1 MTPGVGRTLVV
12 ETVGPQALVVDRGR
26 PGWAHIGVPPAGA
39 LDGPAH
45 ALAQRLVGNPPD
57 AAGLEVLLGG
67 LAVRATEP
75 VTVALTGPPGGLR
88 VRRADGPERVVA
100 SHQPV
105 HVAAGDVVVVPPPAS
120 GLRGYLAVGG
130 GLAVDEVLGSR
141 SADTLSGLGP
151 PPLEVGTTL
160 PLGPPTTIP
169 ATGTGAIGISAAPD
183 AVTVRLHL
191 GPRADWVD
199 DAADRL
205 GAGTWTVAPTGDR
218 VGVRLEGP
226 VLERASARR
235 AEELRSEGLVGGAV
249 QVPPDGQPV
258 VFLADHPTTGGYPV
272 VGVVDPAG
280 LAAFAQLRPGSSVRF
295 SPVVTPPP
303 D

>member
-1 MTPGVGRTLVV
+1 MTRELVV
-12 ETVGPQALVVDRGR
+12 EEVGPQALVVDRGR

-45 ALAQRLVGNPPD
+45 ALAQRLVGNPPE
-57 AAGLEVLLGG
+57 AAGLEILLGG
-67 LAVRATEP
+67 LALRVTGAATL
-75 VTVALTGPPGGLR
+75 ALTGPPGGLR
-88 VRRADGPERVVA
+88 VRRAGAPERVAA
-100 SHQPV
+100 SHQAV
-105 HVAAGDVVVVPPPAS
+105 HVAAGDVVVVPAPAT

-130 GLAVDEVLGSR
+130 GVAVAAVLGSR

-151 PPLEVGTTL
+151 APLEVGTRL
-160 PLGPPTTIP
+160 PVGPPTAIP
-169 ATGTGAIGISAAPD
+169 PHGTGAVGVSVAPD
-183 AVTVRLHL
+183 AVRVRLHL
-191 GPRADWVD
+191 GPRADWID

-205 GAGTWTVAPTGDR
+205 RTGTWTVAPTGDR

-226 VLERASARR
+226 ALERADARR
-235 AEELRSEGLVGGAV
+235 GEELRSEGLVGGAV

-272 VGVVDPAG
+272 VGVVDPAE

-295 SPVVTPPP
+295 SPVATPPP
-303 D
+303 A

>member
-1 MTPGVGRTLVV
+1 VSRELVV
-12 ETVGPQALVVDRGR
+12 EETGPRALVVDRGR

-67 LAVRATEP
+67 LALRTTAAT
-75 VTVALTGPPGGLR
+75 TVALTGPPGSLR
-88 VRRADGPERVVA
+88 IRRRGARERPAA

-105 HVAAGDVVVVPPPAS
+105 HLAAGDVLVVPAPTT

-130 GLAVDEVLGSR
+130 GIAVEPVLGSR

-151 PPLEVGTTL
+151 APLEVGTRL
-160 PLGPPTTIP
+160 PLGSPTPTPPV
-169 ATGTGAIGISAAPD
+169 GTGAIGVSAAPD
-183 AVTVRLHL
+183 AVVVTVHL

-199 DAADRL
+199 DAAGRL
-205 GAGTWTVAPTGDR
+205 RAGTWTVASTSDR

-226 VLERASARR
+226 ELERAEARR
-235 AEELRSEGLVGGAV
+235 GEELRSEGLVGGAV

-272 VGVVDPAG
+272 VGVVEPAE
-280 LAAFAQLRPGSSVRF
+280 LPAFAQLRPGSSVRF
-295 SPVVTPPP
+295 VPVEVAPP
-303 D
+303 

>member
-1 MTPGVGRTLVV
+1 MTRELVV
-12 ETVGPQALVVDRGR
+12 TEIGPQALVVDGGR
-26 PGWAHIGVPPAGA
+26 PGWAHIGVPTAGA

-45 ALAQRLVGNPPD
+45 ALAQRLVGNPPG

-67 LAVRATEP
+67 LALRAGEA

-88 VRRADGPERVVA
+88 VRRGDGRERVAA
-100 SHQPV
+100 SHQAV
-105 HVAAGDVVVVPPPAS
+105 HVAAGDVVVVPAPGT

-151 PPLEVGTTL
+151 APLEVGTRL
-160 PLGPPTTIP
+160 PVGPPTAIP
-169 ATGTGAIGISAAPD
+169 PIGTGAVGVSAAPD
-183 AVTVRLHL
+183 AVRVRLHL

-199 DAADRL
+199 DAAGRL
-205 GAGTWTVAPTGDR
+205 RAGTWTVAPTGDR

-226 VLERASARR
+226 ALERAAARR
-235 AEELRSEGLVGGAV
+235 GEELRSEGLVGGSV

-272 VGVVDPAG
+272 VGVVDPAE
-280 LAAFAQLRPGSSVRF
+280 LAVFAQLRPGSSVRF
-295 SPVVTPPP
+295 SPVETSPP
-303 D
+303 DA

>member
-1 MTPGVGRTLVV
+1 MTRELVV
-12 ETVGPQALVVDRGR
+12 TGIGPQALVVDRGR

-39 LDGPAH
+39 LDAPAH

-57 AAGLEVLLGG
+57 AAGLEILLGG
-67 LAVRATEP
+67 LAARATDA

-88 VRRADGPERVVA
+88 IRRGDGRERAVA

-105 HVAAGDVVVVPPPAS
+105 HLAAGDVVVVPPPTT

-130 GLAVDEVLGSR
+130 GVAVDRVLGSR

-151 PPLEVGTTL
+151 GPLAVGTRL
-160 PLGPPTTIP
+160 PLGPPTAVP
-169 ATGTGAIGISAAPD
+169 AVGTGAVGVSAAPD
-183 AVTVRLHL
+183 AVRVRLHL

-199 DAADRL
+199 DAAGRL
-205 GAGTWTVAPTGDR
+205 RTGTWTVAPTGDR

-226 VLERASARR
+226 ALPRAPARR
-235 AEELRSEGLVGGAV
+235 GEELRSEGLVGGAV
-249 QVPPDGQPV
+249 QVPPDGAPV

-272 VGVVDPAG
+272 VGVVDPAE

-295 SPVVTPPP
+295 SPLVTPPP
-303 D
+303 DA

>member
-1 MTPGVGRTLVV
+1 VTAPRELVV
-12 ETVGPQALVVDRGR
+12 TEVGPQALVVDHGR

-45 ALAQRLVGNPPD
+45 ALAQRLVGNPED

-67 LAVRATEP
+67 LALRVTAAT
-75 VTVALTGPPGGLR
+75 TVALTGPPGGLR
-88 VRRADGPERVVA
+88 VRREGAPDRAAA

-105 HVAAGDVVVVPPPAS
+105 HLAADDVLVVPAPTS

-130 GLAVDEVLGSR
+130 GVAVEPVLGSR

-151 PPLEVGTTL
+151 GPLEVGTRL
-160 PLGPPTTIP
+160 PVGPPTTIP
-169 ATGTGAIGISAAPD
+169 PVGTGAIGVSAAPD
-183 AVTVRLHL
+183 AVAVRLHL
-191 GPRADWVD
+191 GPRDDWID
-199 DAADRL
+199 DAAARL
-205 GAGTWTVAPTGDR
+205 RAGTWTVASTGDR

-226 VLERASARR
+226 DLERAPERR
-235 AEELRSEGLVGGAV
+235 GEELRSEGLVGGAV

-272 VGVVDPAG
+272 VGVVDPAE

-295 SPVVTPPP
+295 SPVTTPPP
-303 D
+303 

>member
-1 MTPGVGRTLVV
+1 MSRELVV
-12 ETVGPQALVVDRGR
+12 EAVGPQALVVDRGR

-39 LDGPAH
+39 LDTPAH
-45 ALAQRLVGNPPD
+45 ALAQRLVGNPPG

-67 LAVRATEP
+67 LALRATGA
-75 VTVALTGPPGGLR
+75 VTVALTGPPGGLH
-88 VRRADGPERVVA
+88 VRRAGGPDRVAA

-105 HVAAGDVVVVPPPAS
+105 HVAAGDVVVVPPPGT

-130 GLAVDEVLGSR
+130 GVAVDAVLGSR

-151 PPLEVGTTL
+151 APLEVGTRL
-160 PLGPPTTIP
+160 PIGPPTTIP
-169 ATGTGAIGISAAPD
+169 PVGTGAVGISTAPD
-183 AVTVRLHL
+183 AVRVRLHL

-199 DAADRL
+199 DAAARL
-205 GAGTWTVAPTGDR
+205 SAGTWTVAPTGDR

-226 VLERASARR
+226 ALERAAARR
-235 AEELRSEGLVGGAV
+235 GEELRSEGLVGGAV

-295 SPVVTPPP
+295 SPVVTDPP
-303 D
+303 

>member
-1 MTPGVGRTLVV
+1 MTRELVV
-12 ETVGPQALVVDRGR
+12 TEVGPRALVVDRGR

-57 AAGLEVLLGG
+57 AAGLEILLGG
-67 LAVRATEP
+67 LALRATAAT
-75 VTVALTGPPGGLR
+75 TVALTGPPGGLR
-88 VRRADGPERVVA
+88 IRRDGAHERLVP

-105 HVAAGDVVVVPPPAS
+105 HVASGDVVVVPAPTS
-120 GLRGYLAVGG
+120 GLRSYLAVGG
-130 GLAVDEVLGSR
+130 GVAVEPVLGSR

-151 PPLEVGTTL
+151 APLEVGTRL
-160 PLGPPTTIP
+160 PLGPPTPTP
-169 ATGTGAIGISAAPD
+169 PVGTGAIGVSAAPD
-183 AVTVRLHL
+183 AVVITVHL

-199 DAADRL
+199 DAAGRL
-205 GAGTWTVAPTGDR
+205 RAGTWSVASTSDR

-226 VLERASARR
+226 ALERAEAWRGV
-235 AEELRSEGLVGGAV
+235 ELRSEGLVGGAV

-272 VGVVDPAG
+272 AAVVDPRDVG
-280 LAAFAQLRPGSSVRF
+280 RLAQHPPGSVVRF
-295 SPVVTPPP
+295 TAA
-303 D
+303 

>member
-1 MTPGVGRTLVV
+1 MTRELVV
-12 ETVGPQALVVDRGR
+12 EEVGPQSLVVDRGR

-45 ALAQRLVGNPPD
+45 ALAQRLVGNPPG

-67 LAVRATEP
+67 LALRATAAA
-75 VTVALTGPPGGLR
+75 TVALTGPPGGLQL
-88 VRRADGPERVVA
+88 RRAGARQRTMP

-105 HVAAGDVVVVPPPAS
+105 HVAAGDVVVVPAPSS

-130 GLAVDEVLGSR
+130 GITVDEVLGSR

-151 PPLEVGTTL
+151 APLEVGTRL
-160 PLGPPTTIP
+160 PVGPPTGIP
-169 ATGTGAIGISAAPD
+169 ALGTGAVPVSTAPD
-183 AVTVRLHL
+183 AVRVRLHL
-191 GPRADWVD
+191 GPRADWVH

-205 GAGTWTVAPTGDR
+205 RAGTWTVAPTGDR

-226 VLERASARR
+226 ALDRAPTRR
-235 AEELRSEGLVGGAV
+235 GEELRSEGLVGGAV

-272 VGVVDPAG
+272 VGVVDPAE
-280 LAAFAQLRPGSSVRF
+280 LAAFAQLRPGSTVRF
-295 SPVVTPPP
+295 SPVAPTPPGT
-303 D
+303 

>member
-1 MTPGVGRTLVV
+1 VTRELVV
-12 ETVGPQALVVDRGR
+12 TEVGPQALVVDRGR

-57 AAGLEVLLGG
+57 AAGLEILLGG
-67 LAVRATEP
+67 LALRATAAL
-75 VTVALTGPPGGLR
+75 TVAVTGPPGGLR
-88 VRRADGPERVVA
+88 LRRGGGPERAVA

-105 HVAAGDVVVVPPPAS
+105 HLAGGDVVTVPAPSS
-120 GLRGYLAVGG
+120 GLRSYLAVGG
-130 GLAVDEVLGSR
+130 GVAVEPVLGSR

-151 PPLEVGTTL
+151 APLAVGDRL
-160 PLGPPTTIP
+160 PVGPPTAIP
-169 ATGTGAIGISAAPD
+169 PVGTGAVGVSTAPD
-183 AVTVRLHL
+183 AVVLRLHL
-191 GPRADWVD
+191 GPRADWID
-199 DAADRL
+199 DAAGRL
-205 GAGTWTVAPTGDR
+205 RAGTWTVAPTGDR

-226 VLERASARR
+226 PLERADDRR
-235 AEELRSEGLVGGAV
+235 GEELRSEGLVGGAL

-272 VGVVDPAG
+272 VGVVDPAE

-295 SPVVTPPP
+295 SPLATPAP
-303 D
+303 